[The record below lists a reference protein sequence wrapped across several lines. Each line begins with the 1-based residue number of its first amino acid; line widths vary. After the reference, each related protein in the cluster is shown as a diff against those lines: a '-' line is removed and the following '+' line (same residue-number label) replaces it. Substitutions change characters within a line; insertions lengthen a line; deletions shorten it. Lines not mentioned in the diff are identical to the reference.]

1 MTKPCSLL
9 LFALATVGILRADD
23 HDRLAPKIYV
33 IDSDKPNKLFPKLPP
48 MPPVPAPIIAKSKC
62 EAVDTYVPKKGTF
75 RLYRVKLHKRWETR
89 FYCSDAYSGKDLVVE
104 KQPYKVLV
112 TTYRE
117 RYSDGTQRIWKCVHP
132 GTEVMLASK

>member
-1 MTKPCSLL
+1 MTRPCFLVLL
-9 LFALATVGILRADD
+9 ACLAVPALRADD
-23 HDRLAPKIYV
+23 HDHLAPKIWV
-33 IDSDKPNKLFPKLPP
+33 LKNIKPNKLLPPVPP
-48 MPPVPAPIIAKSKC
+48 MPPVPAPIIAQSKC
-62 EAVDTYVPKKGTF
+62 EAEDTYVPKKGTF
-75 RLYRVKLHKRWETR
+75 RMYRVKLHKRWETR
-89 FYCSDAYSGKDLVVE
+89 YYCSNSYSGKSLVVD

>member
-1 MTKPCSLL
+1 MIKPCLL
-9 LFALATVGILRADD
+9 VLLACFAAGTLRADD
-23 HDRLAPKIYV
+23 HDRLAPKIFV
-33 IDSDKPNKLFPKLPP
+33 IDSDKPNKLFPELPNL
-48 MPPVPAPIIAKSKC
+48 PVPAPIIAKSKC
-62 EAVDTYVPKKGTF
+62 EAVDTYKPKKGTF

-89 FYCSDAYSGKDLVVE
+89 FYCSDAYSGKNPVVE

>member
-1 MTKPCSLL
+1 MPGSSYFKVSTKLNPVDQMTKPCLTLL
-9 LFALATVGILRADD
+9 LAFAIVGALHAEE
-23 HDRLAPKIYV
+23 
-33 IDSDKPNKLFPKLPP
+33 KPFPAIPNL
-48 MPPVPAPIIAKSKC
+48 PVPAPIIAKSKC
-62 EAVDTYVPKKGTF
+62 EAVDTYKPKKGTF

-89 FYCSDAYSGKDLVVE
+89 FYCSDAYSGKNPVVE